1 MPSSTANDSKNWA
14 DRFRPFL
21 SPFYRM
27 LDTLCGVSL
36 AISGAAMVVLTVIF
50 GWLVFGRYVL
60 NATPTWVEQISLLL
74 VALIG
79 FLGAST
85 GVHERSHLGVSFFRD
100 IAPRPVR
107 LVMELASYAIM
118 AVFGAVMMVNSYELV
133 LFKWS
138 TQIPLI
144 HLPEGLR
151 AIPLTLCGAFTL
163 AYSIGHLIRFFTGES
178 HDDRIL
184 ETPPPDPDPADVA
197 PSDR

>member
-1 MPSSTANDSKNWA
+1 MRSPTSTAA
-14 DRFRPFL
+14 DRAGRFRPAL
-21 SPFYRM
+21 NLFYRA
-27 LDTLCGVSL
+27 LDAVCGVSL
-36 AISGAAMVVLTVIF
+36 AISGTAMVVLTVIF

-60 NATPTWVEQISLLL
+60 NATPTWVEQVSLLL

-79 FLGAST
+79 FVGAST

-107 LVMELASYAIM
+107 RAMELASYLIM
-118 AVFGAVMMVNSYELV
+118 AVFGAVMMVNSYALV

-138 TQIPLI
+138 TEIPLI

-163 AYSIGHLIRFFTGES
+163 AYSLGHLIRFFTGES
-178 HDDRIL
+178 LDDRIL
-184 ETPPPDPDPADVA
+184 ETPPPEPDPADIA